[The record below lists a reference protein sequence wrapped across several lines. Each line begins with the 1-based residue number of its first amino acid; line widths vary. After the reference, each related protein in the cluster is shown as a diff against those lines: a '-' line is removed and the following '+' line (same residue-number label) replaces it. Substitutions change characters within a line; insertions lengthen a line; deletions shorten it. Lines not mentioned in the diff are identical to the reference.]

1 MFLCYTHLGVG
12 HLAMLWKITRDCS
25 ESVVQINAMDIANS
39 SNDEDVDNEVAG
51 DDEGYDE
58 CNHED
63 SDQEYDDDLELSDG
77 ELHDGAGDNDSEG
90 YEDANFNDKFED
102 VDISF

>member
-1 MFLCYTHLGVG
+1 MFLRYTHLGVG
-12 HLAMLWKITRDCS
+12 HSAMLRKITRDCS

-39 SNDEDVDNEVAG
+39 SNDEDVDDEVAG

-63 SDQEYDDDLELSDG
+63 SDQEYDDDSELSDG
-77 ELHDGAGDNDSEG
+77 ELHDGAGDNDGEG
-90 YEDANFNDKFED
+90 YEDADFNDEFED
-102 VDISF
+102 VDVSF